1 MCTYQHVTCVHRE
14 KRDVCEHAERVA
26 GDFFLSFLCVLSSQH
41 ADEEGAAVA
50 TVYYRSLVLTRGN
63 LAVSCDVC
71 SHHRLRGHDHH
82 QQQQRSIL
90 CPPSGPRQ
98 RAAAGGEAVEYVR
111 VRSRDNR
118 MVVACQGIVRGLI
131 DTAVILGLCV

>member
-1 MCTYQHVTCVHRE
+1 M
-14 KRDVCEHAERVA
+14 A

-50 TVYYRSLVLTRGN
+50 PVYYRSLVLTRGN

-71 SHHRLRGHDHH
+71 SHHRLRGHDH

-90 CPPSGPRQ
+90 CPTSGPRQ

-111 VRSRDNR
+111 GRSRDKR